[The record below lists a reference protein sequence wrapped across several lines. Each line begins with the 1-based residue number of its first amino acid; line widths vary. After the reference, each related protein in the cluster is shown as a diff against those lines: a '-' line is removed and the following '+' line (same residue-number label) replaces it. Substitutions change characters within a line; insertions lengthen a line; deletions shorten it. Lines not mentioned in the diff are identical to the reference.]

1 MKNLTKVGETI
12 NASGTMSSLQISE
25 IAGKQHQHVL
35 RDIDSLIEQGLD
47 PSNFGLT
54 SYTDKSNRNQRCYE
68 LTKKGCLIL
77 ASGYDALLREKIINR
92 WEELESK
99 ERNKFQIPQTYSEAL
114 MLAAKQAEQIENQQ
128 LVIDEQKPKALFADA
143 VATSKRSCLMSE
155 LAKILQ
161 QNGISIGQ
169 NRLFSWMRD
178 NGYLCRKGEYYN
190 QPTQRSMELGLFEIK
205 KTTISRG
212 DGTIL
217 ISNTT
222 KVTGKGQVYF
232 INKFLSK

>member
-1 MKNLTKVGETI
+1 MKNLIKVGETI
-12 NASGTMSSLQISE
+12 NASEKMSSLQIAE
-25 IAGKQHQHVL
+25 ITGKQHQHVL

-47 PSNFGLT
+47 ASNFGLT

-114 MLAAKQAEQIENQQ
+114 MLAAKQAEQIERQQ
-128 LVIDEQKPKALFADA
+128 LLIEEQKPKALFADA

-190 QPTQRSMELGLFEIK
+190 QPTQRSMELCLFEIK

-212 DGTIL
+212 DGTII

>member
-1 MKNLTKVGETI
+1 
-12 NASGTMSSLQISE
+12 
-25 IAGKQHQHVL
+25 
-35 RDIDSLIEQGLD
+35 
-47 PSNFGLT
+47 
-54 SYTDKSNRNQRCYE
+54 
-68 LTKKGCLIL
+68 
-77 ASGYDALLREKIINR
+77 
-92 WEELESK
+92 
-99 ERNKFQIPQTYSEAL
+99 